1 MSLATFD
8 IENMLMSLGTWSSP
22 KSVSKMWRLSESSYA
37 ELRFN
42 MLATIISFNHR
53 GSAVLFSFHLIVHRR
68 KSIHVTVE
76 DLNCAL
82 SVRKMP
88 VLLTNTV

>member
-1 MSLATFD
+1 MSLATLD

-42 MLATIISFNHR
+42 MLATISFNHR

-68 KSIHVTVE
+68 KSIHVTVK
-76 DLNCAL
+76 DLNYAL
-82 SVRKMP
+82 SARKMP
-88 VLLTNTV
+88 VLLTDTV